1 MVYAPRLLGL
11 SAGASALALVSAATA
26 QEALP
31 TIDIGAAES
40 TSRRAPARS
49 GVGSSRQGAGLGG
62 RVTGYAVD
70 VGAPASASKDN
81 IPILRN
87 PVSIQVVTRQ
97 SLDDRQAI
105 TVEDGIV
112 GAVSGVQLSGDTFYD
127 GFTIRGFDKSSIFRD
142 NLRTPAITHL
152 QTANLQSIEVL
163 KGPAAMLFGRL
174 EPGGVVNLVVKQPLE
189 TPYYSVQQQTGS
201 WSLTR
206 TSVDSTGP
214 LTADKTLLY
223 RVNASFNRKDSFRDF
238 VFDQDA
244 FVAPMLTWR
253 PNEHFRFT
261 LDAEYQ
267 NSIFVADADSAIPAI
282 GSRPAAIPI
291 SRYLQNPAV
300 TRANPSR
307 LERGM
312 IGYDWA
318 LDFDENWSLTNRFAY
333 TDIQWAQR
341 ITNTY
346 LVAEPTGDVGRYI
359 WDVNAHRYQLATN
372 LDLKGRFETGPFKH
386 ATLVGFDY
394 FDETRQ
400 DFGVNGVPTDPIN
413 IYAPSHLL
421 SGYQKGPNNFY
432 FPVKQSWKGVYAQ
445 DMISLLD
452 DRVHLLLGGRHDWS
466 SSAFGYS
473 PFSFAQAYSPLDP
486 NLGVGFVSADDHAW
500 SPRVGLVLQPMPW
513 LSFYANYVRSFGVTN
528 ALPLPGSTP
537 FAPERGLQWE
547 GGVKAELLD
556 GRLIASLAYYDI
568 TKSGVVQSI
577 PGTRFSEP
585 VGLVHSNGVEV
596 DVSGR
601 LDENWS
607 IIANYAYNDAK
618 IVNDARGGPALAFN
632 GFGIVNAGG
641 QLGNQLQNAP
651 RHSGA
656 LWAKYEAQGDWKGLE
671 LGAGVTAVGLR
682 QGNNDNS
689 FQLPAYAR
697 VDTLISYRLPEHLT
711 PWTKAATIQL
721 NVKNLLDTTYYRN
734 SYDRFSIAPGAPR
747 TFLLSLRAEF

>member
-1 MVYAPRLLGL
+1 MRSSTMAK
-11 SAGASALALVSAATA
+11 AAS
-26 QEALP
+26 
-31 TIDIGAAES
+31 ID
-40 TSRRAPARS
+40 
-49 GVGSSRQGAGLGG
+49 
-62 RVTGYAVD
+62 
-70 VGAPASASKDN
+70 
-81 IPILRN
+81 
-87 PVSIQVVTRQ
+87 
-97 SLDDRQAI
+97 
-105 TVEDGIV
+105 
-112 GAVSGVQLSGDTFYD
+112 
-127 GFTIRGFDKSSIFRD
+127 
-142 NLRTPAITHL
+142 
-152 QTANLQSIEVL
+152 
-163 KGPAAMLFGRL
+163 M
-174 EPGGVVNLVVKQPLE
+174 
-189 TPYYSVQQQTGS
+189 
-201 WSLTR
+201 TR
-206 TSVDSTGP
+206 TSVDATGP
-214 LTADKTLLY
+214 LTANKTLLY
-223 RVNASFNRKDSFRDF
+223 RVNASFNRKNSFRDF

-312 IGYDWA
+312 IGYDWT

-346 LVAEPTGDVGRYI
+346 LVVEPTGDVGRYI

-372 LDLKGRFETGPFKH
+372 VDLKGRFETGPFKL

-445 DMISLLD
+445 DMISFLD

-556 GRLIASLAYYDI
+556 GRLIATLAYYDITNYDI

-585 VGLVHSNGVEV
+585 VGLVHSNGV
-596 DVSGR
+596 
-601 LDENWS
+601 
-607 IIANYAYNDAK
+607 
-618 IVNDARGGPALAFN
+618 
-632 GFGIVNAGG
+632 AGG

-697 VDTLISYRLPEHLT
+697 VDTLISYRLPEYLT
-711 PWTKAATIQL
+711 PWTKAATVQL
-721 NVKNLLDTTYYRN
+721 NVKNLLDSTYYRN